1 MIIECICP
9 ETSGYLAAE
18 GFEENAA
25 PEDVGGDRGEVVVVE
40 NEDHVGQELG
50 LRLDVINRLD
60 SRDARL
66 HVRRV

>member
-1 MIIECICP
+1 M
-9 ETSGYLAAE
+9 
-18 GFEENAA
+18 
-25 PEDVGGDRGEVVVVE
+25 GGDRGEVVVVE